1 MTPRTEKKI
10 GQKRSVRRRNPAQ
23 RLEDSVWS
31 ANERAKVLRVLHR
44 FMSAIHA
51 PKCEVSTEKGYE
63 ELFNSIQYLLANSTQ
78 PRSQDNR
85 KLSSL
90 LHFRESPG
98 RIKLALERVDG
109 LVRHVPEGL
118 SRRRERRALVE
129 LAFEL
134 LHRLVRH
141 VPAGHGPRESLGNE
155 IESKRLRLV
164 ELAFELLHRLLR
176 HVPARFSLRKIR
188 RLVELAL
195 ELLHR
200 LVRHVPTRFSRRER
214 RGLVKLAFELLH
226 RLVRHVPGAL
236 SLREIRRL
244 VKLAFELLHRLVSHV
259 PAVRGLLLQLFLHVS
274 NAHLHAEGSAA
285 LE

>member
-98 RIKLALERVDG
+98 LIELAL
-109 LVRHVPEGL
+109 
-118 SRRRERRALVE
+118 
-129 LAFEL
+129 EL

-176 HVPARFSLRKIR
+176 HVPARFSPFTANKIDQQ
-188 RLVELAL
+188 VDSQTN
-195 ELLHR
+195 
-200 LVRHVPTRFSRRER
+200 P
-214 RGLVKLAFELLH
+214 
-226 RLVRHVPGAL
+226 
-236 SLREIRRL
+236 
-244 VKLAFELLHRLVSHV
+244 
-259 PAVRGLLLQLFLHVS
+259 
-274 NAHLHAEGSAA
+274 
-285 LE
+285 